1 MKLYIRILGFL
12 IICLL
17 LWFLYNYLSKN
28 NYTNNYTNDLSPIDR
43 CSLKYDR
50 EKVYEFDNILSQ
62 NECNMI
68 IEMAKPKITKSAVLS
83 KERFHPGR
91 TSSHVFLP
99 SNHQLLEKIDNIVY
113 SYLGIPKE
121 NYENLQVVNYKS
133 TEKYDAHYDACD
145 PKEEI
150 CQNDINTRGGL
161 RYATFIFYLNDN
173 FTGGETDFPKR
184 NIMAKPKVGKAVL
197 FFNLNDNNTGR
208 RDKAFHAGL
217 PPNTGEK
224 WMCNKWI
231 RMNPHT

>member
-12 IICLL
+12 IILLL
-17 LWFLYNYLSKN
+17 LWFLYNYLSNN
-28 NYTNNYTNDLSPIDR
+28 NYTNTDLSPIDR

-50 EKVYEFDNILSQ
+50 DRIYEFDNLLSKD
-62 NECNMI
+62 ECNTI

-150 CQNDINTRGGL
+150 CKNDIQTRGGL

-173 FTGGETDFPKR
+173 FTGGETEFPKR
-184 NIMAKPKVGKAVL
+184 NIRAKPKTGKAVL
-197 FFNLNDNNTGR
+197 FFNLNDNNTNR
-208 RDKAFHAGL
+208 RDKSFHAGL

>member
-1 MKLYIRILGFL
+1 MTE
-12 IICLL
+12 
-17 LWFLYNYLSKN
+17 S
-28 NYTNNYTNDLSPIDR
+28 
-43 CSLKYDR
+43 
-50 EKVYEFDNILSQ
+50 
-62 NECNMI
+62 ECNQI
-68 IEMAKPKITKSAVLS
+68 IEIAKPKITKSPVLS
-83 KERFHPGR
+83 KEKFHPGR
-91 TSSHVFLP
+91 TSSHIFLP
-99 SNHQLLEKIDNIVY
+99 SNIPLLQKIDNIVY
-113 SYLGIPKE
+113 GYLGIPIE

-145 PKEEI
+145 PSEEI
-150 CQNDINTRGGL
+150 CQDDIKNRGGL

-184 NIMAKPKVGKAVL
+184 NFKAQPKIGKAVL
-197 FFNLNDNNTGR
+197 FFNLNDNNTNR

>member
-1 MKLYIRILGFL
+1 MKFYIRILGVL
-12 IICLL
+12 IILL
-17 LWFLYNYLSKN
+17 LLLTLYRYLSKN
-28 NYTNNYTNDLSPIDR
+28 NIDYTNLSPIDR

-50 EKVYEFDNILSQ
+50 DRVYEFDNLLTES
-62 NECNMI
+62 ECDQI
-68 IEMAKPKITKSAVLS
+68 IKIAKPKITKSAVLS
-83 KERFHPGR
+83 REKFHPGR

-99 SNHQLLEKIDNIVY
+99 SNIPLLQKIDNMVY
-113 SYLGIPKE
+113 GYLGIPIE

-145 PKEEI
+145 PSEEI
-150 CQNDINTRGGL
+150 CQDDIKNRGGL
-161 RYATFIFYLNDN
+161 RYATFIIYLNDN

-184 NIMAKPKVGKAVL
+184 NFKAQPKIGKAVL
-197 FFNLNDNNTGR
+197 FFNLNDDNTGR
-208 RDKAFHAGL
+208 RDKSFHAGL

>member
-1 MKLYIRILGFL
+1 MKYYYILAFL
-12 IICLL
+12 IIILL
-17 LWFLYNYLSKN
+17 LWTLYKYLSN
-28 NYTNNYTNDLSPIDR
+28 NKYINNLSPIDR

-50 EKVYEFDNILSQ
+50 ERVYEFDDILTI
-62 NECNMI
+62 NECNTI

-91 TSSHVFLP
+91 TSSHVFLS
-99 SNHQLLEKIDNIVY
+99 SNHPLLQKIDNIVY

-145 PKEEI
+145 PSEEI
-150 CQNDINTRGGL
+150 CKNDIQTRGGL
-161 RYATFIFYLNDN
+161 RYATFIFYLNEN
-173 FTGGETDFPKR
+173 FTGGETEFPKR
-184 NIMAKPKVGKAVL
+184 NLKAKPKIGKAVL
-197 FFNLNDNNTGR
+197 FFNLNDDNNGR

-231 RMNPHT
+231 RMDKHT

>member
-28 NYTNNYTNDLSPIDR
+28 NYTNTDLSPIDR

-50 EKVYEFDNILSQ
+50 ERVYEFDNILSQ

-68 IEMAKPKITKSAVLS
+68 IEMAKPKISKSAVLS
-83 KERFHPGR
+83 KEKFHPGR

-150 CQNDINTRGGL
+150 CKNDIQTRGGL

-173 FTGGETDFPKR
+173 FTGGETEFPKR
-184 NIMAKPKVGKAVL
+184 NIRAKPKTGKAVL
-197 FFNLNDNNTGR
+197 FFNLNDNNTNR
-208 RDKAFHAGL
+208 RDKSFHAGL

>member
-1 MKLYIRILGFL
+1 MKFYIRILGIL
-12 IICLL
+12 IILLL
-17 LWFLYNYLSKN
+17 LWTLYTYLSKTN
-28 NYTNNYTNDLSPIDR
+28 INYTNLSPIDR

-50 EKVYEFDNILSQ
+50 DRVYEFDNLLTES
-62 NECNMI
+62 ECNQI
-68 IEMAKPKITKSAVLS
+68 IEMAKPKITKSPVLS
-83 KERFHPGR
+83 REKFHPGR

-99 SNHQLLEKIDNIVY
+99 SNVPLLKKIDDMVY
-113 SYLGIPKE
+113 SYLGIPIE

-145 PKEEI
+145 PSEEI
-150 CQNDINTRGGL
+150 CQDDIKNRGGL

-184 NIMAKPKVGKAVL
+184 NFKAQPKIGKGVL
-197 FFNLNDNNTGR
+197 FFNLNDENTGR

-224 WMCNKWI
+224 WMSNKWI
-231 RMNPHT
+231 RMEQHS

>member
-12 IICLL
+12 IILLL

-28 NYTNNYTNDLSPIDR
+28 NIETNLSPIDR

-50 EKVYEFDNILSQ
+50 ERVYEFDNILSQ

-68 IEMAKPKITKSAVLS
+68 IEMAKPKISKSAVLS
-83 KERFHPGR
+83 KEKFHPGR

-150 CQNDINTRGGL
+150 CKNDIQTRGGL

-173 FTGGETDFPKR
+173 FTGGETEFPKR
-184 NIMAKPKVGKAVL
+184 NIRATPKTGKAVL
-197 FFNLNDNNTGR
+197 FFNLNDDNTDR
-208 RDKAFHAGL
+208 RDKSFHAGL

>member
-1 MKLYIRILGFL
+1 MKFYIRILGVL
-12 IICLL
+12 IILL
-17 LWFLYNYLSKN
+17 LLLTLYRYLSKN
-28 NYTNNYTNDLSPIDR
+28 NIDYTNLSPIDR

-50 EKVYEFDNILSQ
+50 DRVYEFDNLLTES
-62 NECNMI
+62 ECNQI
-68 IEMAKPKITKSAVLS
+68 IEIAKPKITKSAVLS
-83 KERFHPGR
+83 REKFHPGR

-99 SNHQLLEKIDNIVY
+99 SNIPLLQKIDNMVY
-113 SYLGIPKE
+113 GYLGIPIE

-145 PKEEI
+145 PSEEI
-150 CQNDINTRGGL
+150 CQDDIKNRGGL
-161 RYATFIFYLNDN
+161 RYATFIIYLNDN

-184 NIMAKPKVGKAVL
+184 NFKAQPKIGKAVL
-197 FFNLNDNNTGR
+197 FFNLNDDNTGR
-208 RDKAFHAGL
+208 RDKSFHAGL

>member
-1 MKLYIRILGFL
+1 MKYYYILAFL
-12 IICLL
+12 IISLL
-17 LWFLYNYLSKN
+17 LWTLYKYLSN
-28 NYTNNYTNDLSPIDR
+28 NSLNNLSPIDR

-50 EKVYEFDNILSQ
+50 DRVYEFEDLLTKS
-62 NECNMI
+62 ECNQI
-68 IEMAKPKITKSAVLS
+68 IEMAKPKISKSAVLS

-91 TSSHVFLP
+91 TSSHVFLSP
-99 SNHQLLEKIDNIVY
+99 NNPLLQKIDNIVY
-113 SYLGIPKE
+113 SYLGIPIE

-150 CQNDINTRGGL
+150 CKNDIKTRGGL
-161 RYATFIFYLNDN
+161 RYATFIFYLNEN
-173 FTGGETDFPKR
+173 FTGGETEFPKR
-184 NIMAKPKVGKAVL
+184 NLKAKPKIGKAVL
-197 FFNLNDNNTGR
+197 FFNLNDDNNGR

-231 RMNPHT
+231 RMDKHT

>member
-1 MKLYIRILGFL
+1 
-12 IICLL
+12 
-17 LWFLYNYLSKN
+17 
-28 NYTNNYTNDLSPIDR
+28 
-43 CSLKYDR
+43 
-50 EKVYEFDNILSQ
+50 
-62 NECNMI
+62 MI
-68 IEMAKPKITKSAVLS
+68 IEMAKPKITKSSVLS
-83 KERFHPGR
+83 KESFHPGR

-150 CQNDINTRGGL
+150 CKNDIQTRGGL

-173 FTGGETDFPKR
+173 FTGGETEFPKR
-184 NIMAKPKVGKAVL
+184 NIRAVPKIGKAVL
-197 FFNLNDNNTGR
+197 FFNLNDNNTNR
-208 RDKAFHAGL
+208 RDKSFHAGL